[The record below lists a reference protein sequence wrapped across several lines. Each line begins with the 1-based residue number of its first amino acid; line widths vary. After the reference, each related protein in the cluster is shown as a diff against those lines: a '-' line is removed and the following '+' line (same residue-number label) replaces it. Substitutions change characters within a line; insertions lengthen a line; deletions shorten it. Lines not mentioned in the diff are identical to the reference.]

1 MSASPPIPVP
11 PLSSALP
18 PSGLENRIDA
28 FARVAVHS
36 GLGLREGQELLITA
50 PLEAIGLVRR
60 ITEHAYRAG
69 ASLVTTM
76 YGDDEATLARYRFA
90 PDGAFDQAAAWLH
103 DGIATAF
110 RSGAARLGITGADPA
125 LLSGQDPAKVSR
137 ANLAASKASRPAL
150 ELITR
155 HAINWSIVACATPAW
170 ARVVFPGEPEAVAV
184 EKLWDAILS
193 ASRLDGP
200 DPVAAW
206 KQHSAD
212 LQQRAALLNAKR
224 YAALRYA
231 GPGTDLEIG
240 LADGHLWMGGG
251 TTALNGIA
259 CLPNIPTEEVFTT
272 PHRERVSGTVRST
285 KPLSYQGT
293 LIEEIAVRFE
303 GGRVVEARAKA
314 GEEVLERML
323 ATDEGAARLG
333 EVALVPHSSPI
344 SASGLLFSNTLFDE
358 NAACHIAMGQ
368 AYSTCVEHGDTL
380 TPEELKARG
389 ANESLIHVD
398 WMIGS
403 GQLDIDGV
411 TASGEREP
419 LMRSGEWA

>member
-1 MSASPPIPVP
+1 MAYATKSAPPAAAN
-11 PLSSALP
+11 SSTLADRL
-18 PSGLENRIDA
+18 DT
-28 FARVAVHS
+28 FARVTVQS

-50 PLEAIGLVRR
+50 PVDALPLVRR

-76 YGDDEATLARYRFA
+76 YTDDETTLARYQYA
-90 PDGAFDQAAAWLH
+90 PEASFDHAATWLY
-103 DGIATAF
+103 DGIATAY

-125 LLSGQDPAKVSR
+125 LLSRQDPAKVSR
-137 ANLAASKASRPAL
+137 ANLSTSKASRPAL

-155 HAINWSIVACATPAW
+155 HEINWCIIASATPAW
-170 ARVVFPGEPEAVAV
+170 AKVVFPGEPEEKAV
-184 EKLWDAILS
+184 EKLWNAILA
-193 ASRLDGP
+193 ASRLDAD

-206 KQHSAD
+206 KQHSAS
-212 LQQRAALLNAKR
+212 LKKRAAMLNEKR
-224 YAALRYA
+224 YAALRYT

-240 LADGHLWMGGG
+240 LADDHLWLGGG
-251 TTALNGIA
+251 TTALNGID

-272 PHRERVSGTVRST
+272 PHRERVHGTVRST

-303 GGRVVEARAKA
+303 GGKVVEAHAKT
-314 GEEVLERML
+314 GQQVLERML
-323 ATDEGAARLG
+323 GTDDGAGRLG

-368 AYSTCVEHGDTL
+368 AYSTCLKNGDTL
-380 TPEELKARG
+380 SPEELRARG
-389 ANESLIHVD
+389 ANDSLIHVD

-403 GQLDIDGV
+403 GALDIDGV
-411 TASGEREP
+411 TADGRREP
-419 LMRSGEWA
+419 VMRAGEWA